1 MFFQRISRLPP
12 KIKTSSN
19 DPGSTSPKTSSKSPE
34 LPPTLILLCRLIAFI
49 DLTAGQQGATTQ
61 WGRDDD
67 DEVDA
72 DVDIVCA
79 WRRRRPDTPD
89 YTHRD
94 THTCTPIC
102 CYSIAPFVFRH
113 IVVSHRRAHHHYLH
127 HRNHIFV
134 VIIICF
140 GGINISNSLWMMRPS
155 AGSKDFSVRLN
166 RFYL

>member
-1 MFFQRISRLPP
+1 MFFQRILRLPP

-19 DPGSTSPKTSSKSPE
+19 DPGSTSPKTSGKSVGF
-34 LPPTLILLCRLIAFI
+34 PPTLILLCWLIAFI
-49 DLTAGQQGATTQ
+49 DLTAGQQGAT
-61 WGRDDD
+61 DDAVG
-67 DEVDA
+67 ER
-72 DVDIVCA
+72 
-79 WRRRRPDTPD
+79 WRWRSRCRCRHCLCVKKT
-89 YTHRD
+89 TTRHTSLH

-155 AGSKDFSVRLN
+155 AASKDFSVRLN

>member
-19 DPGSTSPKTSSKSPE
+19 DPGSTSPKTSSKSVGF
-34 LPPTLILLCRLIAFI
+34 PPTLILLCRLIAFI

-89 YTHRD
+89 YTH
-94 THTCTPIC
+94 TL
-102 CYSIAPFVFRH
+102 ALPFVAIPLRLLFFGTLLLV
-113 IVVSHRRAHHHYLH
+113 IVVRIII
-127 HRNHIFV
+127 IFII
-134 VIIICF
+134 VIIFSSSLSSALGVLTFQIHCEWCVQVLLQK
-140 GGINISNSLWMMRPS
+140 ISQS
-155 AGSKDFSVRLN
+155 D
-166 RFYL
+166 